1 MLTLCICFPS
11 GLDAESAIQV
21 IRFLRRY
28 VMAAP
33 GRRVI
38 ITIHQPS
45 SFIWE
50 MLDNIV
56 LLSKGHLVYQG
67 PRSYAKSFFDSCDC
81 HTPEDYNPADYFLT
95 VTNDDFEENTRA
107 PDWWAQSFLE
117 WNENE
122 GLDSDNRVV
131 DLHSIKD
138 DLVETQRGSFFHQVA
153 ELVRRYFTNLMLN
166 PGILIVRIVMY
177 VMLALIIGALFWKIG
192 EFYYP
197 FHRSIPYR
205 NQKNVSIYTSPYHVS
220 FEYF

>member
-1 MLTLCICFPS
+1 MLLTLCICFLS

-28 VMAAP
+28 VKAAP

-50 MLDNIV
+50 MLDDIV
-56 LLSKGHLVYQG
+56 LLAKGHLVYQG
-67 PRSYAKSFFDSCDC
+67 SRNDIKSFFDSCDC

-107 PDWWAQSFLE
+107 PDWWEQSFLE
-117 WNENE
+117 WNTREGNENE
-122 GLDSDNRVV
+122 HQTASF
-131 DLHSIKD
+131 HSLKD
-138 DLVETQRGSFFHQVA
+138 DLVETQRGTFFHQVT

-166 PGILIVRIVMY
+166 PGILFVRIVMY

-192 EFYYP
+192 ESYSNNYIIPQLNACFDVYLTLPHLTISCFY
-197 FHRSIPYR
+197 
-205 NQKNVSIYTSPYHVS
+205 
-220 FEYF
+220 